1 MGSGGV
7 GKVYSGSISKSGKN
21 NTIDSW
27 KRYTAVVAYASTWD
41 TVTVN
46 YNGGTF
52 TIKLQHVYIVNL
64 YGIKCRQQEVTMF

>member
-52 TIKLQHVYIVNL
+52 TIN
-64 YGIKCRQQEVTMF
+64 